1 MDGPWVGY
9 QLPVR
14 KVSWLK
20 RDTLLFNISIGCK
33 ADELH
38 FLYER
43 HPNFSTFPTFPLGL
57 VFKLDNQ
64 EVTDFYAAQ
73 GAVKIPG
80 VPELDPVRLVDGDR
94 TIEMLKLL
102 PVTSEG
108 RQFEFRSQIVG
119 VFDKGKAGTVVR
131 TEHLLVDA
139 ASDEVYT
146 RNVGSEFYVGQG
158 NWGGPRGPPAQ
169 RYPPPEAKTA
179 DLSFQ
184 VHIDAQ
190 SSHLYRLNGDYNPL
204 HATPEPGTQM
214 GYGGLI
220 NHGVFAYNV
229 IAHEFVRRLG
239 KSDPLSLRQLSARF
253 SGPVKPGNDIDIEV
267 WNIGRNSEGWDQIR
281 WFAKVVGSDRPCL
294 SDGTALVKP
303 QYETGKL

>member
-33 ADELH
+33 ADELQ

-43 HPNFSTFPTFPLGL
+43 HPQFSTFPTFPFGL

-108 RQFEFRSQIVG
+108 RQFEFRSKIVG

-139 ASDEVYT
+139 ASDEIYT

-169 RYPPPEAKTA
+169 RHPPPEGKTV

-204 HATPEPGTQM
+204 HATPEPGKQM

-239 KSDPLSLRQLSARF
+239 KSDPLSLQQLSARF
-253 SGPVKPGNDIDIEV
+253 SGPVKPGDDIAIEV